1 MSANTHGNLILL
13 GVTLVVLT
21 GCALLVY
28 KVVSGKKGNKC
39 PDGQTFDT
47 IRASCIPSCATGTTY
62 YPAYAAFNNGCLQ
75 CDPTDTTNC
84 ATCSADGDCKNG
96 GKCIMVNGPTGKG
109 ICNCVSPYT
118 GNMCDG
124 VCTSTGG
131 QCLNGGTCVSGKCQ
145 CIGQWTG
152 QFCEKAQTFT
162 CSPNTCVFPLCIYKA
177 GTDNNDP
184 TCICSPHV
192 IPDSSTGSP
201 CGKCEDGYGPP
212 GDCSLKYFDSTIDS
226 NDAVLIPTPYC
237 HTTGDTD
244 QGDCS
249 DYGSSADNIDYC
261 NLDSYQ
267 DGCGA
272 GYSRRICKV
281 KKYYADPSFVPADFT
296 HNYICNTLV
305 PKCDHGTSGE
315 TCLSPKG
322 FKALP

>member
-47 IRASCIPSCATGTTY
+47 ISASCIPSCATGTTY

-162 CSPNTCVFPLCIYKA
+162 CSPETCVSPMCTYTA

-184 TCICSPHV
+184 TCTCSPHV

-212 GDCSLKYFDSTIDS
+212 GDCSLKYFNYPIALATNECYYIHKDDNTLTSECQGDNTIGNQWLTIDTG
-226 NDAVLIPTPYC
+226 NEYC
-237 HTTGDTD
+237 PSISG
-244 QGDCS
+244 
-249 DYGSSADNIDYC
+249 
-261 NLDSYQ
+261 
-267 DGCGA
+267 DGCGLA
-272 GYSRRICKV
+272 GNYRLRCISPQ
-281 KKYYADPSFVPADFT
+281 YYADPSFDPRVWDPCT
-296 HNYICNTLV
+296 SKNEGTLPPLYKPTGV
-305 PKCDHGTSGE
+305 
-315 TCLSPKG
+315 
-322 FKALP
+322 

>member
-47 IRASCIPSCATGTTY
+47 ISASCIPSCATGTTY

-162 CSPNTCVFPLCIYKA
+162 CSEETCSPETCIYNPHGSKD
-177 GTDNNDP
+177 GP
-184 TCICSPHV
+184 TCTCKNNNMELNKT
-192 IPDSSTGSP
+192 TGQL
-201 CGKCEDGYGPP
+201 CGQCKDGYGPW
-212 GDCSLKYFDSTIDS
+212 GNGGKYCTGRWGSKLMLTNDCWEANTDDNCINDSRLINYVNLTNLK
-226 NDAVLIPTPYC
+226 
-237 HTTGDTD
+237 
-244 QGDCS
+244 
-249 DYGSSADNIDYC
+249 
-261 NLDSYQ
+261 
-267 DGCGA
+267 
-272 GYSRRICKV
+272 
-281 KKYYADPSFVPADFT
+281 DPSKFGSATF
-296 HNYICNTLV
+296 HAECNTSHGGACACVSGFNTKLCNVTSYIDV
-305 PKCDHGTSGE
+305 PEDVCNDDPRDGSTYH
-315 TCLSPKG
+315 CR
-322 FKALP
+322 